1 MLTFLGY
8 TLAVLITIAAIPA
21 GIAIGIYVFTHGIP
35 SALGLV
41 KNTLSN
47 RKRDSIDIEIEDKQQ
62 GIQWLKEKQEKIALL
77 SSLDEEE
84 RLLREDIDRESAR
97 LKESLLDD
105 DSTDRYINSKDW

>member
-8 TLAVLITIAAIPA
+8 TLAVLIAIAAVPA
-21 GIAIGIYVFTHGIP
+21 SIAVGIYTFKHGVP
-35 SALGLV
+35 LV
-41 KNTLSN
+41 LVAIKKKANH